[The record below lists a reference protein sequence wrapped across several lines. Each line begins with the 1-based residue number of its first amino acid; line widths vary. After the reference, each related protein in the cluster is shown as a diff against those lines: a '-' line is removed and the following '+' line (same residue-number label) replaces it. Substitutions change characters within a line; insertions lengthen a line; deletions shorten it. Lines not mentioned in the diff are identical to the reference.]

1 MHSHRQGIEDAL
13 TTTKSHL
20 EKLHTDIGRT
30 LEKISSREKYL
41 NNQLEG
47 PLSDL
52 KRLSDNLAGSRE
64 QYKSVSGGVTERSRL
79 LAEIADDLE
88 AVKVC
93 MLFRLKTKNLVAY
106 YKLCIAC

>member
-1 MHSHRQGIEDAL
+1 MIRL
-13 TTTKSHL
+13 FL
-20 EKLHTDIGRT
+20 IGNCLS

-41 NNQLEG
+41 NNQLEA

-52 KRLSDNLAGSRE
+52 KRLSDNLAAARE

-88 AVKVC
+88 SVKVH
-93 MLFRLKTKNLVAY
+93 
-106 YKLCIAC
+106 